1 MLSRSAT
8 ARSSATVVARD
19 LREGD
24 PAGSRELGRT
34 AANETPR
41 EDAPLRTVPYVDLE
55 RYAGTW
61 YEIASYPQRF
71 QKGCTATTAAYALRK
86 DGTIQV
92 VNRCNRD
99 SLDGRQTIAR
109 GQARVVDRKSN
120 AKLEVS
126 FFWPFWGDYWIIDL
140 DPEYRYAVVG
150 HPNRKYLWIL
160 SRARTMD
167 SLVYSGILERLTA
180 QGYDIAKLQVTL
192 QPQEPA
198 AP

>member
-1 MLSRSAT
+1 MTSFILPAALLCLVAVAAQASPD
-8 ARSSATVVARD
+8 SSPKEPV
-19 LREGD
+19 
-24 PAGSRELGRT
+24 
-34 AANETPR
+34 
-41 EDAPLRTVPYVDLE
+41 PLQAVSHVDLT

-71 QKGCTATTAAYALRK
+71 QKGCTATTAVYSLGK
-86 DGTIQV
+86 DGVIQV

-99 SLDGRQTIAR
+99 ALDGRETIAR
-109 GQARVVDRKSN
+109 GRARVIDRETN
-120 AKLEVS
+120 AKLKVS

-160 SRARTMD
+160 SRTRTMD
-167 SLVYSGILERLTA
+167 PLVYSGILERLTA
-180 QGYDIAKLQVTL
+180 QGYDIAKLRVTL
-192 QPQEPA
+192 QPQEPP

>member
-1 MLSRSAT
+1 MKRFILA
-8 ARSSATVVARD
+8 VGLGLVA
-19 LREGD
+19 G
-24 PAGSRELGRT
+24 AART
-34 AANETPR
+34 AANESPR